1 MQFLNPALLAGALL
15 FAVPLVIHLLN
26 RQRHKKRPWAAMEF
40 LLRAYQKQRNR
51 LRNENLLLLLL
62 RCLVPI
68 VLALAI
74 ARPVLQAAA
83 GLLGGSVVVHH
94 VVLVDGSYS
103 MGMRQDGGQ
112 SPFDKARTLVG
123 RLLDGF
129 EASTERNDKVTLV
142 LAGTRPRFLAR
153 GDLALQTAR
162 NQWLQMQKPE
172 DAGGDLGEA
181 LRQVVDAVEE
191 ANDPEVQV
199 YVFSDQQQH
208 ALGAA
213 LQAPAGGDKPKPPT
227 APALPNPAAGA
238 AATGDAAP
246 PASDLADTLRDH
258 VERLQKR
265 PGTQVHWID
274 VGPFAGGKTGGSVD
288 NVQLTDLRISQPA
301 AVLRSAVEVV
311 ATIRNRGQ
319 AAQNVEVTLDVD
331 GAEPMRKLVAG
342 PAGGEGEA
350 DFQLS
355 FREPGKRR
363 VRASLTNDVL
373 AADDER
379 FLVVDVRERIR
390 VLLVDGE
397 ASGDPLLAYRTVF
410 QSVLDPDPTALPT
423 FAVETVD
430 TVALLGGQCT
440 PKNHDVVVLA
450 DVERL
455 NNRAAAALVEALQ
468 AGRGLFVAFGERTDA
483 DSFNLLLH
491 ESGAGPQPFRLLRAL
506 GAPAGSSTVR
516 APQIELPDHPL
527 LREFEEAIYR
537 DVLQAIP
544 VWRWLGSSADS
555 LHQDAAVVLRVTD
568 AERSPLLVARPFG
581 EGKAVFLTSPLAS
594 EFKADRWNRLDDP
607 MVAFPLLHGLVKW
620 LALPAND
627 PFHVPVGGE
636 LVCSL
641 PARPADVEVQR
652 PERDG
657 RPRAPLAE
665 EPVALPGNRF
675 RLPSLSDTPFA
686 GFYVFDCKLEREAG
700 KEALSLPFAVNV
712 AVDEGEL
719 RYASHDEL
727 RQALALPR
735 VLDALPQI
743 VDVQQDGKQGELGPT
758 LLLLTLLFVLG
769 EAALARYVSVRRS

>member
-213 LQAPAGGDKPKPPT
+213 LTSPAGGDKPKQPA
-227 APALPNPAAGA
+227 APAPPNAAAGA
-238 AATGDAAP
+238 ASPADPAP
-246 PASDLADTLRDH
+246 AASDLADTLRDH
-258 VERLQKR
+258 VEQLQKR

-274 VGPFAGGKTGGSVD
+274 VGPFASGKTGGSVD

-331 GAEPMRKLVAG
+331 GAEPMRKLVAV

-397 ASGDPLLAYRTVF
+397 ANGDPLLAYRTVF

-555 LHQDAAVVLRVTD
+555 LHPDAAVVLRVTD

-641 PARPADVEVQR
+641 PARPEDVEVQR

-727 RQALALPR
+727 RQALALTR

>member
-191 ANDPEVQV
+191 TNDPEVQV

-213 LQAPAGGDKPKPPT
+213 LTSPAGGDKPKQPA
-227 APALPNPAAGA
+227 APAPPNAAAGA
-238 AATGDAAP
+238 ASPADPAP
-246 PASDLADTLRDH
+246 AASDLADTLRDH
-258 VERLQKR
+258 VEQLQKR

-274 VGPFAGGKTGGSVD
+274 VGPFASGKTGGTVD

-331 GAEPMRKLVAG
+331 GAEPMRKLVAV

-397 ASGDPLLAYRTVF
+397 ANGDPLLAYRTVF

-555 LHQDAAVVLRVTD
+555 LHPDAAVVLRVTD

-641 PARPADVEVQR
+641 PARPEDVEVQR

-727 RQALALPR
+727 RQALALTR

>member
-162 NQWLQMQKPE
+162 SQWLQMQKPE

-331 GAEPMRKLVAG
+331 GAEPMRKLVAV

-641 PARPADVEVQR
+641 PARPEDVEVQR

>member
-1 MQFLNPALLAGALL
+1 VQFLNPALLAGALL

-129 EASTERNDKVTLV
+129 EASAERNDKVTLV

-162 NQWLQMQKPE
+162 NQWLQLQKPE

-213 LQAPAGGDKPKPPT
+213 LTSPGGDKPKPPA
-227 APALPNPAAGA
+227 APTPPNAAAGA
-238 AATGDAAP
+238 ASPTDPAP
-246 PASDLADTLRDH
+246 AASDLADTLRDH
-258 VERLQKR
+258 VEQLQKR

-274 VGPFAGGKTGGSVD
+274 VGPFASGKTGGTVD
-288 NVQLTDLRISQPA
+288 NVQITDLRISQPA

-311 ATIRNRGQ
+311 ATLKNRGQ
-319 AAQNVEVTLDVD
+319 AAQNVEITLDVD
-331 GAEPMRKLVAG
+331 GAEPMRKLVAV

-397 ASGDPLLAYRTVF
+397 AGGDPLLAYRTVF

-468 AGRGLFVAFGERTDA
+468 AGRGLFVCFGEHTDA

-491 ESGAGPQPFRLLRAL
+491 DSGAGPQPFRLLRAL

-544 VWRWLGSSADS
+544 VWRWFGSSADS
-555 LHQDAAVVLRVTD
+555 LHQDAAVALRVTD

-620 LALPAND
+620 LALPASD
-627 PFHVPVGGE
+627 PFHVTVGGE

-641 PARPADVEVQR
+641 PARPEDVEVQR

-712 AVDEGEL
+712 AVDEGDL

-727 RQALALPR
+727 RQALGLPR
-735 VLDALPQI
+735 VLDALPAI
-743 VDVQQDGKQGELGPT
+743 ADVQQDGERSELGPT